1 MLVIDTGPLFAI
13 YDSKD
18 RYHNLVRQYLEEMRP
33 SISLSP
39 YVLAE
44 LDYLV
49 QTRLG
54 TKVEL
59 SMLSDISGGSFVLE
73 PFDANDLSS
82 CIKIIEKMN
91 NHEIGLA
98 DASVVHLAQRNDT
111 NTIMT
116 LDFKHFSP
124 MRNLKNKPFKLVPDK
139 FR

>member
-18 RYHNLVRQYLEEMRP
+18 RYHKLVRQYLEEMRS

-73 PFDANDLSS
+73 PFDANDLIS

-111 NTIMT
+111 NIIMT

-124 MRNLKNKPFKLVPDK
+124 MRNLKNRPFKLVPDK
-139 FR
+139 FI